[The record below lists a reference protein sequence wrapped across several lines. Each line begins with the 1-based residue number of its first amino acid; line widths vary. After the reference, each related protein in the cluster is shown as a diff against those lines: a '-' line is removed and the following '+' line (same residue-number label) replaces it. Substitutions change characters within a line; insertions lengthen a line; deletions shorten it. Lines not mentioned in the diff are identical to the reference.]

1 MFNTMNNKL
10 ITATSKTDTHLVF
23 DIRYSIPLTEVSE
36 ELAND
41 VIEML
46 DKPFHLDIPVERHID
61 FFTDIDGKEKF
72 NVSSQL

>member
-1 MFNTMNNKL
+1 MYNKL

-41 VIEML
+41 VCDMFN
-46 DKPFHLDIPVERHID
+46 KQMPIPVERSIE
-61 FFTDIDGKEKF
+61 FSKSEEGKELFK
-72 NVSSQL
+72 VIVQPKI

>member
-1 MFNTMNNKL
+1 MNNKL

-41 VIEML
+41 VCDMFNQQF
-46 DKPFHLDIPVERHID
+46 PIPVKRYIE
-61 FFTDIDGKEKF
+61 FTTGEDGKETFIVIVRPK
-72 NVSSQL
+72 N